1 MNVGA
6 RWGFTCTRFLI
17 QLVAKKPGGYSSRY
31 LCKHCVHLVP
41 SSVLQRCGCSRS
53 LRFSNCLSKKH
64 SFQTRFPRFS
74 KNIDIRNSYQAKPVA
89 DSDKNRFSFTEN
101 QQSLSAAEKLLH
113 EKKQSKAESNN
124 GRVHNT
130 MKTNYL
136 DSADTVPS
144 SANVSTGFSLKED
157 PMLSTELLRESLDSI
172 RPRYDPVVAS
182 AYFRTRSLDVRKR
195 QIRITVPIMLFLS
208 KVILDWQRGVEKRN
222 RRKRAKEF
230 LSIIASLGPAF
241 IKGGQALSS
250 RPDLLPPEYLEELQK
265 LQDRLPPFP
274 NEVAFALIESQLQ
287 KPITE
292 IFSKIE
298 PEPVAVASIGQVYK
312 AYLRNGEAVAIKVQR
327 PECEKVIALDIYILR
342 QLSGTLSKALKMLR
356 RDINLQSVIEE
367 FGKLI
372 YEEIDYISEAKNAE
386 RFRQLYSSIRDVYVP
401 KVYWE
406 YTRDKVLTMEWIDG
420 TRLTNTDKYG
430 IDSSRLVETLV
441 RCSLKQMLE
450 VGYFHAD
457 PHGGNLMATKDGKLC
472 YLDFGMMSELKPAQ
486 RYGIIEAVVHMVN
499 RDFRSLARLYV
510 RLGFLPE
517 DVNLDPIV
525 EALNRALPDVLG
537 ASVGELNFKSV
548 IDKLGSVMYRFPFRL
563 PAYYTAIIRC
573 LGVLE
578 GVAIQVDRNFKILNE
593 AYPYIAARLLTDPS
607 PELQDALRDLIFKDG
622 RPRWN
627 RLESL
632 VESASSKPE
641 YDIGAAV
648 DLLSDF
654 LLGNKATD
662 IRSHLVEDITN
673 AVDQLF
679 LDVILYYRKLFLRNL
694 SRLDIPI
701 LSRNSQF
708 RFSEEDISSEP
719 QLTRS
724 MEVTMK
730 ILAIFI
736 RSRGLEPFQVAELVR
751 KWLVHAEGRRFGFQL
766 TFGLAERLSNRLIKL
781 VFDLPDRY
789 TPSSTTSSSNSS
801 NNNKSRQEKKPR

>member
-1 MNVGA
+1 
-6 RWGFTCTRFLI
+6 
-17 QLVAKKPGGYSSRY
+17 
-31 LCKHCVHLVP
+31 
-41 SSVLQRCGCSRS
+41 
-53 LRFSNCLSKKH
+53 
-64 SFQTRFPRFS
+64 
-74 KNIDIRNSYQAKPVA
+74 
-89 DSDKNRFSFTEN
+89 
-101 QQSLSAAEKLLH
+101 
-113 EKKQSKAESNN
+113 
-124 GRVHNT
+124 

>member
-1 MNVGA
+1 
-6 RWGFTCTRFLI
+6 
-17 QLVAKKPGGYSSRY
+17 
-31 LCKHCVHLVP
+31 
-41 SSVLQRCGCSRS
+41 
-53 LRFSNCLSKKH
+53 
-64 SFQTRFPRFS
+64 
-74 KNIDIRNSYQAKPVA
+74 
-89 DSDKNRFSFTEN
+89 
-101 QQSLSAAEKLLH
+101 
-113 EKKQSKAESNN
+113 
-124 GRVHNT
+124 
-130 MKTNYL
+130 
-136 DSADTVPS
+136 
-144 SANVSTGFSLKED
+144 
-157 PMLSTELLRESLDSI
+157 
-172 RPRYDPVVAS
+172 
-182 AYFRTRSLDVRKR
+182 
-195 QIRITVPIMLFLS
+195 
-208 KVILDWQRGVEKRN
+208 
-222 RRKRAKEF
+222 
-230 LSIIASLGPAF
+230 
-241 IKGGQALSS
+241 
-250 RPDLLPPEYLEELQK
+250 
-265 LQDRLPPFP
+265 
-274 NEVAFALIESQLQ
+274 
-287 KPITE
+287 
-292 IFSKIE
+292 
-298 PEPVAVASIGQVYK
+298 
-312 AYLRNGEAVAIKVQR
+312 
-327 PECEKVIALDIYILR
+327 
-342 QLSGTLSKALKMLR
+342 
-356 RDINLQSVIEE
+356 
-367 FGKLI
+367 
-372 YEEIDYISEAKNAE
+372 
-386 RFRQLYSSIRDVYVP
+386 
-401 KVYWE
+401 
-406 YTRDKVLTMEWIDG
+406 
-420 TRLTNTDKYG
+420 
-430 IDSSRLVETLV
+430 V

-450 VGYFHAD
+450 VGYFHAY

>member
-1 MNVGA
+1 MDTRNVY
-6 RWGFTCTRFLI
+6 
-17 QLVAKKPGGYSSRY
+17 Q
-31 LCKHCVHLVP
+31 
-41 SSVLQRCGCSRS
+41 
-53 LRFSNCLSKKH
+53 SKKF
-64 SFQTRFPRFS
+64 SDSEKSQFSYTETRER
-74 KNIDIRNSYQAKPVA
+74 
-89 DSDKNRFSFTEN
+89 
-101 QQSLSAAEKLLH
+101 LSTAEQLLQ
-113 EKKQSKAESNN
+113 ETRKQGSKAAS
-124 GRVHNT
+124 
-130 MKTNYL
+130 KTEQVSRPERSYDHL
-136 DSADTVPS
+136 SDIDPKLGS
-144 SANVSTGFSLKED
+144 SAVSNGISMKDNTVF
-157 PMLSTELLRESLDSI
+157 STELLRESLDSV
-172 RPRYDPVVAS
+172 RPRYDPVVAT

-274 NEVAFALIESQLQ
+274 NEVAFSLIESQLK
-287 KPITE
+287 KPVSE
-292 IFSKIE
+292 IFVKIE

-312 AYLRNGEAVAIKVQR
+312 AYLRNGEAVAVKVQR
-327 PECEKVIALDIYILR
+327 PECEKIIALDIYILR

-356 RDINLQSVIEE
+356 RDINLQSIIEE

-372 YEEIDYISEAKNAE
+372 YEEIDYISEARNGE
-386 RFRQLYSSIRDVYVP
+386 RFRQLYSSIPYVYVP

-406 YTRDKVLTMEWIDG
+406 YTRDKVLTMEWVDG
-420 TRLTNTDKYG
+420 TRLTDTDKYG
-430 IDSSRLVETLV
+430 MDASRLVETMV

-517 DVNLDPIV
+517 DTHLDPIV

-622 RPRWN
+622 RPRWS

-632 VESASSKPE
+632 VESASTKPE
-641 YDIGAAV
+641 YDIGAAL

-654 LLGNKATD
+654 LLGNKARD
-662 IRSHLVEDITN
+662 IRSHLVEDITT

-679 LDVILYYRKLFLRNL
+679 LDIVLYYRQLFIRNI

-701 LSRNSQF
+701 LKGNMFSSHSRHLEN
-708 RFSEEDISSEP
+708 DTSSEP

-730 ILAIFI
+730 ILAILI
-736 RSRGLEPFQVAELVR
+736 RSRGLEPSQIAELVR
-751 KWLVHAEGRRFGFQL
+751 KWVMHAEGRRFGFQL
-766 TFGLAERLSNRLIKL
+766 SFGLAEKLSNRLIKL
-781 VFDLPDRY
+781 VFDLPDRF
-789 TPSSTTSSSNSS
+789 SG
-801 NNNKSRQEKKPR
+801 

>member
-1 MNVGA
+1 MERIIA
-6 RWGFTCTRFLI
+6 THMGFTCNKLLLQFVVKRQRGPTHR
-17 QLVAKKPGGYSSRY
+17 R
-31 LCKHCVHLVP
+31 LCSHCVLLIP
-41 SSVLQRCGCSRS
+41 WLLQQRYGCSRT
-53 LRFSNCLSKKH
+53 LRLIHRLNKTH
-64 SFQTRFPRFS
+64 TVQTKFPKVWKS
-74 KNIDIRNSYQAKPVA
+74 IDVRNSYQAKRISESDRDKFSYTETTERLSTAEQLLQEMTKQGSKTANKDKQVNEPVKGH
-89 DSDKNRFSFTEN
+89 DSFSFNEPKAGSSTVSN
-101 QQSLSAAEKLLH
+101 GSSL
-113 EKKQSKAESNN
+113 QES
-124 GRVHNT
+124 T
-130 MKTNYL
+130 
-136 DSADTVPS
+136 
-144 SANVSTGFSLKED
+144 
-157 PMLSTELLRESLDSI
+157 MLSTEFLRESLDSV
-172 RPRYDPVVAS
+172 RPRYDPLVAS

-274 NEVAFALIESQLQ
+274 NEVAFGLIESQLK
-287 KPITE
+287 KPIAE
-292 IFSKIE
+292 IFAKIE

-312 AYLRNGEAVAIKVQR
+312 AYLRNGEAVAVKVQR
-327 PECEKVIALDIYILR
+327 PECEKIIALDIYILR

-372 YEEIDYISEAKNAE
+372 YEEIDYISEARNGE
-386 RFRQLYSSIRDVYVP
+386 RFRQLYSSIPDVYVP
-401 KVYWE
+401 KIYWE

-420 TRLTNTDKYG
+420 TRLTDTDKYG
-430 IDSSRLVETLV
+430 MDASRLVETLV

-457 PHGGNLMATKDGKLC
+457 PHGGNLMATRDGKLC

-517 DVNLDPIV
+517 DTYLDPIV

-632 VESASSKPE
+632 VESASTKPE
-641 YDIGAAV
+641 YDIGAAL

-654 LLGNKATD
+654 LLGNKARD
-662 IRSHLVEDITN
+662 IRSHLVEDITE

-679 LDVILYYRKLFLRNL
+679 LDTVLYYRQLLIRNI

-701 LSRNSQF
+701 LNGNIYTYRAHH
-708 RFSEEDISSEP
+708 SEDDISSEP

-736 RSRGLEPFQVAELVR
+736 RSRGLEPSQVAELVR
-751 KWLVHAEGRRFGFQL
+751 KWVMHAEGRRFGFRL
-766 TFGLAERLSNRLIKL
+766 SFGLAEKLSSRLIKL
-781 VFDLPDRY
+781 VFDLPDRF
-789 TPSSTTSSSNSS
+789 SS
-801 NNNKSRQEKKPR
+801 

>member
-1 MNVGA
+1 
-6 RWGFTCTRFLI
+6 
-17 QLVAKKPGGYSSRY
+17 
-31 LCKHCVHLVP
+31 
-41 SSVLQRCGCSRS
+41 
-53 LRFSNCLSKKH
+53 
-64 SFQTRFPRFS
+64 
-74 KNIDIRNSYQAKPVA
+74 
-89 DSDKNRFSFTEN
+89 
-101 QQSLSAAEKLLH
+101 
-113 EKKQSKAESNN
+113 
-124 GRVHNT
+124 

-679 LDVILYYRKLFLRNL
+679 LDIILYYRKLFLRNL